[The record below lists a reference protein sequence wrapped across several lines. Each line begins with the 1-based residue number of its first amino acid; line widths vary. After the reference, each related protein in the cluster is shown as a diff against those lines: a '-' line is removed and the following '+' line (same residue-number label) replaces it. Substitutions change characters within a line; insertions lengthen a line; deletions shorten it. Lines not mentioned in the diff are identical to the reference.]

1 MKKTFSDTP
10 GRSNMRQKSFRMCAS
25 RCSRYATGTG
35 SLFNRS
41 NLTIFVLFLSL
52 LPSNDAAPTLKS
64 DSQSPRTTESEP
76 LPTKITESSTIRTI
90 DGNKIADKFVSLSN
104 GFTNSPQGEHDGS
117 HVGPPVSLPNG
128 NVIENRY
135 TVVAD
140 DTITTTLE
148 TIPRAST
155 AGDNNKIENDMR
167 TNSIASKSLPRVA
180 TTFASAAPLV
190 HDAVNQNDVN
200 KTTESSFS
208 WPSASGEPNSVP
220 DLTMPTTPPLES
232 SSGLSMET
240 VQPIGMVRPILSQS
254 ETPTTLNVDG
264 GTSTPTSLME
274 IDVSF
279 ATMTVPLPTKLKF
292 PLNADDYNIDDADN
306 DDTIRT
312 KSTSMGMPATV
323 IQTDSPSDAESDRDQ
338 SEHQSDAQ
346 STTNASIR
354 KTLDVISST
363 MATVKSHRI
372 GEFIKSSDVQ
382 KVTEKHKHDMTEIV
396 AATAATLSKHN
407 NKKTNHQSDG
417 NKENSKEELSN
428 ENGDTEPTNKQPI
441 EFAPDSSSVSSLSA
455 SSSPVARAEKNQ
467 TNSDDDEL
475 AASTT
480 MKTVADT
487 TTTAKAT
494 STVSESL
501 FNLGPSTIGG
511 SEGDGDESSA
521 SDKSHNDSWRIS
533 TMSSSTPSSVN
544 ITALVINNTIS
555 VASVTPSTVR
565 VDDEK
570 IVEATVRQS
579 NAMEI
584 ANDTG
589 KLNAAVEQ
597 ESVPTSEIEIDRIR
611 MLPPK
616 RLNATAPVSPR
627 NGAILDYDK
636 SSEEIFDIEHETS
649 TVRTTKMASSTRE
662 VLLAKIKPYEM
673 DSDEL
678 FLPADEFDP
687 SDGVTA
693 TSSSTRA
700 TEPTPTP
707 TTSFSTEAS
716 TTTQTKEST
725 VERDSD
731 TIFYISN
738 TEVKVVESSMPT
750 PNTKQ
755 ENQFFP
761 ALYEEDVLI
770 DFHSKNISGWNGV
783 SSGGGGGASNSAPV
797 EKYEEDIILSP
808 MKNNF
813 DPTKINHDADDDDT
827 MNLGYV
833 GESFIDVKDG
843 DDDGA
848 GGGDSPISSNVI
860 IEPAVIPDVQ
870 SQSIGVPI
878 IGELP
883 PQIDLQDLQD
893 YKTDTMQLNQTENT
907 ITSHLLQRVGDNL
920 QKMQQLSAELP
931 KINGGNSGEA
941 IANIAADIV
950 DEKIQV
956 KPIELAQTP
965 FSSSAPSIEL
975 HELKLESELLEQ
987 QLKNGT
993 QTQGKNATAE
1003 AITNVTAHTVLDD
1016 EPEHSKF
1023 VVQIQVN
1030 YYLQCVRVFELRFLV
1045 LSRNRIYVFF
1055 CLFDI

>member
-1 MKKTFSDTP
+1 M
-10 GRSNMRQKSFRMCAS
+10 
-25 RCSRYATGTG
+25 
-35 SLFNRS
+35 
-41 NLTIFVLFLSL
+41 
-52 LPSNDAAPTLKS
+52 PSNDAAPTLKS
-64 DSQSPRTTESEP
+64 DSQLRQHSEP
-76 LPTKITESSTIRTI
+76 LPTKITESSTFTTI
-90 DGNKIADKFVSLSN
+90 DGNKMADKFGSPSI
-104 GFTNSPQGEHDGS
+104 GFANPSQAEHDAS
-117 HVGPPVSLPNG
+117 HVGSPVSLPNG
-128 NVIENRY
+128 NVIESRY
-135 TVVAD
+135 TVDAD
-140 DTITTTLE
+140 DTIATTLE
-148 TIPRAST
+148 TIPT
-155 AGDNNKIENDMR
+155 MNVDGDYRIENNMK
-167 TNSIASKSLPRVA
+167 TNFIASKSLPTAA
-180 TTFASAAPLV
+180 TTFTSAVTVV
-190 HDAVNQNDVN
+190 HDAVNKDDVN
-200 KTTESSFS
+200 KTTGSALS
-208 WPSASGEPNSVP
+208 WPSASDEPKSVS
-220 DLTMPTTPPLES
+220 DLTLPTSPPLKS
-232 SSGLSMET
+232 SSGISRENVQPMET
-240 VQPIGMVRPILSQS
+240 VLPILSHP
-254 ETPTTLNVDG
+254 ETPTSLNVNG

-312 KSTSMGMPATV
+312 KSTSMAGSATT
-323 IQTDSPSDAESDRDQ
+323 IKTEGDLDQ
-338 SEHQSDAQ
+338 SEHQTDAH
-346 STTNASIR
+346 STTNAPIR

-363 MATVKSHRI
+363 TATAESHRI
-372 GEFIKSSDVQ
+372 GEFITSTNVQ

-396 AATAATLSKHN
+396 AATAATLSEHN
-407 NKKTNHQSDG
+407 NKKTNHKSDG
-417 NKENSKEELSN
+417 NKEKSKAELSN

-441 EFAPDSSSVSSLSA
+441 DFAPDLSSSSSHSV
-455 SSSPVARAEKNQ
+455 SSSPVAKAETNQ
-467 TNSDDDEL
+467 TNGDDEL

-480 MKTVADT
+480 MKTAAAIT
-487 TTTAKAT
+487 TMAEAT
-494 STVSESL
+494 STVSETL
-501 FNLGPSTIGG
+501 FNSEDSTSGG
-511 SEGDGDESSA
+511 SGGDGDGSSA
-521 SDKSHNDSWRIS
+521 PDKSHNDSWR
-533 TMSSSTPSSVN
+533 TMSSSTPPTVN
-544 ITALVINNTIS
+544 ITALVINNAIL
-555 VASVTPSTVR
+555 VASVTPSTAR
-565 VDDEK
+565 ADDEK
-570 IVEATVRQS
+570 MVEATVRQS
-579 NAMEI
+579 NAIEI

-597 ESVPTSEIEIDRIR
+597 ESVPSSDVTAATPAEIDRATMI
-611 MLPPK
+611 PAK
-616 RLNATAPVSPR
+616 RLNTTAQVPPR

-649 TVRTTKMASSTRE
+649 TVRTTNVASSTRE

-687 SDGVTA
+687 ADTVTA

-700 TEPTPTP
+700 TEMSTTPA
-707 TTSFSTEAS
+707 TSTSTEAS

-783 SSGGGGGASNSAPV
+783 SSGGGGAGNSAPV

-813 DPTKINHDADDDDT
+813 DPSKINNDADDDAL
-827 MNLGYV
+827 NLGYV

-848 GGGDSPISSNVI
+848 GGGDSAISSNVI

-931 KINGGNSGEA
+931 KINGGGSGEA
-941 IANIAADIV
+941 IASIAADV
-950 DEKIQV
+950 ADEKIQV

-965 FSSSAPSIEL
+965 SSSLAPSIES
-975 HELKLESELLEQ
+975 HERKSGSEFELEH

-993 QTQGKNATAE
+993 QAAGKNATAE
-1003 AITNVTAHTVLDD
+1003 AITNVTAYTVLDD
-1016 EPEHSKF
+1016 EPEQSKF

-1030 YYLQCVRVFELRFLV
+1030 YLHTAFECSNYGF
-1045 LSRNRIYVFF
+1045 
-1055 CLFDI
+1055 